1 MSDNCGFI
9 DQVASP
15 ALSLLSS
22 LPVDHENTINGQP
35 EYARSDTILVH
46 CDLGR
51 SRSPSIVI
59 AYLMRKLRIQQVD
72 VFNFVQSK
80 QRIKPSENFIR
91 QLQVWEE
98 VEYETWKDEDKFI
111 PNAPYKAF
119 LEDRAALLKK
129 KGLTGNEP
137 LAPLSL

>member
-1 MSDNCGFI
+1 
-9 DQVASP
+9 
-15 ALSLLSS
+15 
-22 LPVDHENTINGQP
+22 
-35 EYARSDTILVH
+35 
-46 CDLGR
+46 
-51 SRSPSIVI
+51 
-59 AYLMRKLRIQQVD
+59 MRKLRIQQVD